1 MKTKASCRYKVF
13 QWNIE
18 GFKRNQFALKHFIEL
33 EGVPDFIF
41 LSEPQ
46 IFQCDLSNVVQYF
59 SGQYFFSLNSS
70 DCFDPEL
77 PLVRSSAIG
86 GTLAMW
92 KRELDPFI
100 TVLKCPSPSI
110 LPIVFNHPDFIISV
124 HITVYL
130 PTRGQETEFI
140 DALAHL
146 ANTIHE
152 IKDKNPEAMI
162 FVRGDANVNPRNLT
176 RAPLLDHFCNEN
188 VLHFTNLN
196 HSTYHHFLGNGAS
209 DSQLDVVL
217 CSHESSEEVQRIHCK
232 LENPLLDSHHDL
244 IVSSF
249 NPLLSTKPPIDKSAN
264 VTAPRVP
271 NNREKILW
279 CDKGIDD
286 FQNLVSPSLVELR
299 SRWNNPTSPSSVS
312 VLLQTTNSILS
323 SSASL
328 TNKSVK
334 LDKPSIVKSKP
345 IPGPLRI
352 TYKAMNTA
360 NKIFRK
366 ISHNQESTL
375 EQIEAARATLKDRRK
390 DHRKLVRYFRAKDN
404 LKRDELLYSILT
416 SNPSEIY
423 KKLRQAKSNV
433 SSEIQALHVGDKLY
447 TAPNIVDGFYD
458 SIASLKTQDISSFLD
473 SPTSQ
478 LLVQDY
484 TNIIELCASGPKIPP
499 ISMEKST
506 QILLNLKP
514 SVNDFYSITAN
525 HYKNCGLEGFRH
537 FNFLLNT
544 LVSEINLISLPELNS
559 VYAHILYKGHKK
571 EKSSERSY
579 RTISTCPLL
588 AKSLD
593 SYIRELNIENWK
605 SAQAKTQFQGE
616 GSSHDLAGLLLTESI
631 QNSIHSETVPL
642 YVLYLDARSAF
653 DRVVR
658 QLLVR
663 NLFHSGTTGHQL
675 LFINERLSNRLTYC
689 EWDKTIVGPINDTL
703 GVEQGG
709 VNSDNYYKLTNN
721 EQLSTAQATEL
732 GVTIKGLT
740 ISAIGLADD
749 VALVTQDFNNL
760 ENLLYLTLSYCAKYN
775 VDLVP
780 DKTKLQVFIP
790 KSASVLHSYF
800 TSRSLSIASQKINF
814 VDEAEHVG
822 VIRSVHGNLPH
833 LLNRVSAFKNAM
845 ATILPTGIARRQ
857 RGNPAASLKVLQ
869 LNGTPK
875 LLSGVATL
883 VLSKPEIQVIESTI
897 KDYLQ
902 NLQKLYVKTPR
913 PVICFLSGTLPGTAS
928 LHLRQLSLFG
938 MVCRLSGSILWK
950 LAKSILTCSKPSTKS
965 WFLQIKDLCLQYSLP
980 HPLSLLDNP
989 PPKEPYKKMV
999 KTRVTEY
1006 WEFQLHYEASK
1017 LDSLKYLNTSHL
1029 SLQFPHPLWTSC
1041 AANPFEVSKAV
1052 IQARMLSGRYRS
1064 DHLARHWTSNRMG
1077 YCQLPQC
1084 IGKNMPGTLE
1094 HILVS
1099 CPSLSVCRQKMS
1111 ALWSTLCQENP
1122 TCAII
1127 LSTVASKKSEEI
1139 FTQFLLDCST
1149 MTCVMEAVNSFGTD
1163 VLVPLF
1169 HLTRTWCFT
1178 IHRTRMNLLGLW
1190 GYK

>member
-1 MKTKASCRYKVF
+1 M
-13 QWNIE
+13 
-18 GFKRNQFALKHFIEL
+18 
-33 EGVPDFIF
+33 
-41 LSEPQ
+41 SEPQ
-46 IFQCDLSNVVQYF
+46 IFQCDLPNVVNYF
-59 SGQYFFSLNSS
+59 SGQYFLSLNSS

-77 PLVRSSAIG
+77 PLVRSSATG

-92 KRELDPFI
+92 KRELDPYV
-100 TVLKCPSPSI
+100 TVLKCPSPGI
-110 LPIVFNHPDFIISV
+110 LPIIFTHPEFVTSV

-130 PTRGQETEFI
+130 PTRGQESEFI
-140 DALAHL
+140 DALALL
-146 ANTIHE
+146 ANTVHD
-152 IKDKNPEAMI
+152 IKEKHPESMI

-176 RAPLLDHFCNEN
+176 RAPLLDHFCKEN
-188 VLHFTNLN
+188 ALHFTNLD
-196 HSTYHHFLGNGAS
+196 HPTYHHFLGNGAS

-217 CSHESSEEVQRIHCK
+217 CSHKSSEKVHRIHCK
-232 LENPLLDSHHDL
+232 LDDPLLDSHHDL

-249 NPLLSTKPPIDKSAN
+249 DLLLNTKPLVDKSAN
-264 VTAPRVP
+264 VTAPRVR
-271 NNREKILW
+271 NIREKILW
-279 CDKGIDD
+279 CDKGIVN

-299 SRWNNPTSPSSVS
+299 SRWNNPSSPSSIS
-312 VLLQTTNSILS
+312 VLLQTTNYILS

-334 LDKPSIVKSKP
+334 LCKPSTFKSKP
-345 IPGPLRI
+345 IPKPLRI
-352 TYKAMNTA
+352 SYKAMNSA
-360 NKIFRK
+360 NRTFRTL
-366 ISHNQESTL
+366 SHSKECTL
-375 EQIEAARATLKDRRK
+375 EQLQAARDTLKDRRK
-390 DHRKLVRYFRAKDN
+390 DHRKLVRYFRACDN
-404 LKRDELLYSILT
+404 LKRDELLNSILT
-416 SNPSEIY
+416 SNPSEIH
-423 KKLRQAKSNV
+423 KKLRQGKTNV
-433 SSEIQALHVGDKLY
+433 GSEIQALHVGDKLY

-458 SIASLKTQDISSFLD
+458 SIAALKTQDISSFLS
-473 SPTSQ
+473 SPSSQ

-484 TNIIELCASGPKIPP
+484 ANIIELCASGPKIPP
-499 ISMEKST
+499 ISIEAST
-506 QILLNLKP
+506 KILLKIKP
-514 SVNDFYSITAN
+514 AVNDFYSITAN
-525 HYKNCGLEGFRH
+525 HYKNCGSEGFRH
-537 FNFLLNT
+537 FNFILNT
-544 LVSEINLISLPELNS
+544 LISEINLISLPELNS

-571 EKSSERSY
+571 DKTSERSY

-631 QNSIHSETVPL
+631 QNSLHYETVPL

-663 NLFHSGTTGHQL
+663 NLFYSGTTGHQL
-675 LFINERLSNRLTYC
+675 LFINERLSNRLTFC
-689 EWDKTIVGPINDTL
+689 EWDKTIVGPIKDIL

-721 EQLSTAQATEL
+721 EQLSTAQETEL
-732 GVTIKGLT
+732 GVTIHGLT

-749 VALVTQDFNNL
+749 VALVTQNFNNL
-760 ENLLYLTLSYCAKYN
+760 ENLLHLTLSYCAKYN

-790 KSASVLHSYF
+790 KSASVLPSYF

-822 VIRSVHGNLPH
+822 VVRSVHGNLPH

-845 ATILPTGIARRQ
+845 ASILPSGIARRH

-869 LNGTPK
+869 LYGTPK

-883 VLSKPEIQVIESTI
+883 VLSKPEIKIVERTTL
-897 KDYLQ
+897 DYLQ
-902 NLQKLYVKTPR
+902 NLQKLYDKTPR

-938 MVCRLSGSILWK
+938 MICRLPGSILWEI
-950 LAKSILTCSKPSTKS
+950 AKSTLTCSKPSTKS
-965 WFLQIKDLCLQYSLP
+965 WFLQIKDLCLQYFLP
-980 HPLSLLDNP
+980 HPLLLLDNP
-989 PPKEPYKKMV
+989 PLKEPYKKMV
-999 KTRVTEY
+999 KTKVIEY
-1006 WEFQLHYEASK
+1006 WELQLRCEASK
-1017 LDSLKYLNTSHL
+1017 LDSLKYLNTTFL
-1029 SLQFPHPLWTSC
+1029 SLQFPHPLWTTC

-1064 DHLARHWTSNRMG
+1064 DHLARHWTSNKMG

-1084 IGKNMPGTLE
+1084 IGKNTPGTLE

-1099 CPSLSVCRQKMS
+1099 CPSLSECRQKMS
-1111 ALWSTLCQENP
+1111 ALWTTLCQVNP
-1122 TCAII
+1122 TCAFI
-1127 LSTVASKKSEEI
+1127 LSQVVTTNSEGLL
-1139 FTQFLLDCST
+1139 TQFLLDCST
-1149 MTCVMEAVNSFGTD
+1149 LPCVVEAVNLSGTD
-1163 VLVPLF
+1163 LLFPLF

-1178 IHRTRMNLLGLW
+1178 IHRTRMNMLGLW